1 MKPSSKCLKL
11 VCQFEGFRA
20 KPYLCPA
27 GKWTIGY
34 GSTFYEDGR
43 PVTKN
48 DGPITEA
55 RALAMMEHTLIGFAE
70 KVEQMLRVPV
80 KQHEFD
86 ALVDF
91 AYNAGPEAL
100 RNSTLLRKLNMCDR
114 AGAAKEFD
122 RWVYAGGV
130 RLEGL
135 TRRRAAECALFL
147 GQA

>member
-1 MKPSSKCLKL
+1 MKPSDKCLKL
-11 VCQFEGFRA
+11 ACEFEGFKA

-27 GKWTIGY
+27 GRWTIGY

-48 DGPITEA
+48 APPITEA
-55 RALAMMEHTLIGFAE
+55 RALELMRRTLDTFAV

-91 AYNAGPEAL
+91 AYNAGPENL
-100 RNSTLLRKLNMCDR
+100 KNSTLLRKLNFCDR
-114 AGAAKEFD
+114 AGAAAEFD
-122 RWVYAGGV
+122 RWVFAGGV
-130 RLEGL
+130 RLAGL
-135 TRRRAAECALFL
+135 TRRREAERRMFL
-147 GQA
+147 GLA

>member
-1 MKPSSKCLKL
+1 MKPSIKCIKL
-11 VCQFEGFRA
+11 VCEFEGFKP

-34 GSTFYEDGR
+34 GSTFYEDGKPVAKNDE
-43 PVTKN
+43 PVTK
-48 DGPITEA
+48 E
-55 RALAMMEHTLIGFAE
+55 RALALVEHTLAGFALEVE
-70 KVEQMLRVPV
+70 KMLRVPV

-91 AYNAGPEAL
+91 AYNVGPEQL

-122 RWVYAGGV
+122 RWVYAAGV

-135 TRRRAAECALFL
+135 TRRRAAECKLFL